1 MRPKLW
7 GCIVGAIVLGS
18 MPFAA
23 AQENEPVEMKEV
35 VVTATRTETP
45 PQKVGG
51 STFSVITAADIEA
64 KKLNTVEEVL
74 REVPGLDVVS
84 TGGLGAQT
92 SVSIR
97 GADAK
102 NTLVLVDGVIFND
115 ASTPDR
121 SADLANL
128 TVDNIER
135 IEVVRGPLS
144 ALYGTNATAGVVNII
159 TKKGRARPTAYVGGE
174 YGSYDTW
181 KIYAGSDGRLQRF
194 DYSLSLSKTETDGF
208 SAANDDN
215 PDIPHAG
222 NTSEDDG
229 WENTTLSGRA
239 GYSFTDNFDVEAM
252 LRYLNSSVEQDDFGF
267 GTRGFAADQ
276 FDFTVFPPALVP
288 GGSKL
293 QEQDNKQVLGKFNIH
308 NFFFDQFL
316 ESDLYYKFSD
326 KKRDGFDAA
335 GNLDYEFDGNTQE
348 GGWQGGLYF
357 GESNLVSLGYNYYE
371 EELEG
376 QAPSSDKK
384 AFIRSYWISDQAFL
398 LKEALVLVGS
408 FRLDDHS
415 RFGSEPTFNIAPAY
429 TIAGT
434 GTTLKASY
442 GTGFRAP
449 SLFELF
455 ADPIPFVFN
464 GGNPDLKPEK
474 SKGWDAGFEQLLFKN
489 KLTFGATYFF
499 NRFKDKIDFDFIS
512 PSYTN
517 LEGDTKT
524 KGVEAFI
531 GWEPFKSLDLK
542 LDYTYTDTED
552 PDGESLVRRPKN
564 KFHFNARYRFL
575 QEAVANLDA
584 YWVDVRKV
592 IPTATDRFGNPVTE
606 LDDYFLV
613 NLALSYDLT
622 RNIQLYGR
630 IDNLFDEFY
639 EEAWS
644 YATPGFS
651 AYGGLKLKL

>member
-1 MRPKLW
+1 MKQKLW
-7 GCIVGAIVLGS
+7 VCIVGAIVLGS
-18 MPFAA
+18 IPYAA
-23 AQENEPVEMKEV
+23 AQENEPVPMKEV

-45 PQKVGG
+45 PEKVGG
-51 STFSVITAADIEA
+51 SAFTVITAADIEA

-74 REVPGLDVVS
+74 REVPGLDVTS

-92 SVSIR
+92 SVLIR

-102 NTLVLVDGVIFND
+102 NTLVLVDGVIYND
-115 ASTPDR
+115 PSSPDR

-159 TKKGRARPTAYVGGE
+159 TKKGRAKPTAYAGGE

-181 KIYAGSDGRLQRF
+181 KVYAGSDGRLKRF

-222 NTSEDDG
+222 NTSEEDG
-229 WENTTLSGRA
+229 WENTSLSTRA
-239 GYSFTDNFDVEAM
+239 GFAFTDNFDINAM
-252 LRYLNSSVEQDDFGF
+252 MRYLNSSVKLDDFGF
-267 GTRGFAADQ
+267 GTQGFAADQ
-276 FDFTVFPPALVP
+276 FDFTAFPPALVP
-288 GGSKL
+288 DGAKL
-293 QEQDNKQVLGKFNIH
+293 QEQDSKQVLGKFNIH
-308 NFFFDQFL
+308 NFFFEQFL

-326 KKRDGFDAA
+326 QKKDGFDAD
-335 GNLDYEFDGNTQE
+335 GNKSYEFDGNTQE
-348 GGWQGGLYF
+348 TGWQGGLYF
-357 GESNLVSLGYNYYE
+357 GESNLLSLGYNYYE
-371 EELEG
+371 EELESRT
-376 QAPSSDKK
+376 PSPDKK
-384 AFIRSYWISDQAFL
+384 AFIRSYWISDQAYL
-398 LKEALVLVGS
+398 LKESLVVVGGL
-408 FRLDDHS
+408 RLDDHS
-415 RFGSEPTFNIAPAY
+415 RFGSETTFNIAPAY
-429 TIAGT
+429 TLQRT

-455 ADPIPFVFN
+455 ADPIPFAFN

-474 SKGWDAGFEQLLFKN
+474 SKGWDAGFEQSVFKDRL
-489 KLTFGATYFF
+489 KFGGGYFF
-499 NRFKDKIDFDFIS
+499 NRFKDRIEFDFVGLTYS
-512 PSYTN
+512 N

-531 GWEPFKSLDLK
+531 DWKPLKNMDLK

-564 KFHFNARYRFL
+564 KFHLNARYRFL
-575 QEAVANLDA
+575 EKAVANLDA
-584 YWVDVRKV
+584 YWVDVRKT
-592 IPTATDRFGNPVTE
+592 IATATDRFGNPVTE

-613 NLALSYDLT
+613 NLALYYDLT
-622 RNIQLYGR
+622 RNIQLYSR
-630 IDNLFDEFY
+630 IDNLFDEYY

-651 AYGGLKLKL
+651 VYGGLKLKI